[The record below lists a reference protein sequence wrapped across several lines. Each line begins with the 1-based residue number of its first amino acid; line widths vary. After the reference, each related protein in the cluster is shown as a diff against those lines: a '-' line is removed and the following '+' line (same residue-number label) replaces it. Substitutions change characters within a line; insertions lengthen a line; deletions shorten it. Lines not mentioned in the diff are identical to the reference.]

1 MIRAILTGGL
11 DASGAR
17 VIERP
22 TCLDCISQKAGVSTI
37 EADGYLTVIGTTL
50 KLRRTDDRCHAC
62 GEHKPVY
69 SLMRSSN

>member
-1 MIRAILTGGL
+1 MERALRDKPALIAMLL
-11 DASGAR
+11 
-17 VIERP
+17 VERP

-37 EADGYLTVIGTTL
+37 EADRYLTVIGTTL